1 MFLGRSLAG
10 NDVVCDS
17 PLVSSYH
24 LNFIRTTI
32 GWIVL
37 DLGSSRG
44 TWVNSSK
51 LGANQVHWLLGNEVI
66 KLGSSEQSSLAYQVI
81 TPDQT
86 WNEEEEASEDFLEDF
101 DGFPKLSRSR
111 LILSRAEIELRNN
124 FLPFSQQLPSPPQ
137 SLVPGS
143 FPSTS

>member
-1 MFLGRSLAG
+1 METEGDTLTLQRLADCQTLQFGAERKVVGLGRSLAG

-51 LGANQVHWLLGNEVI
+51 LGANQVHWLLGNDVI
-66 KLGSSEQSSLAYQVI
+66 KLGSSEQSSLA
-81 TPDQT
+81 
-86 WNEEEEASEDFLEDF
+86 
-101 DGFPKLSRSR
+101 
-111 LILSRAEIELRNN
+111 
-124 FLPFSQQLPSPPQ
+124 
-137 SLVPGS
+137 
-143 FPSTS
+143 